1 MKVADLVACLESLA
15 PPILAEDWDNVGL
28 LVGDL
33 AADVNKVMVCMDL
46 TEPVL
51 AEAIRAK
58 AQLVLTH
65 HPLIFKSVSRVTACE
80 APVVYDAVR
89 QGLAVYS
96 AHTNLDSAVGGTN
109 DVLADVLDLE
119 ARRPLEPTVRQ
130 DQCKVVTFAPPEG
143 VSAIAEAAF
152 SAGAGRV
159 GNYRDCAFFC
169 HGIGS
174 FYGQAGAHPVVGR
187 AGRHEVAEELRLE
200 VVCPRGR
207 AAAVREAMRGAHPYE
222 EPVIDVYVLEDLP
235 AGCGMGRIGR
245 LRRPATVGAII
256 TRLKKATGAKS
267 VLLSAA
273 STHGGPHAGR
283 ARSGDGQG
291 LLVTTAAC
299 CSGAGGSCCRK
310 AVAQG
315 ATLLVTGELSYH
327 DALDASARGLT
338 VVALGHGYSERIA
351 IARLGQRLAEAVP
364 KLAVVNSTR
373 DQDPFVTV

>member
-1 MKVADLVACLESLA
+1 MKVADLAACLESLA
-15 PPILAEDWDNVGL
+15 PPVLAEDWDNVGL

-33 AADVNKVMVCMDL
+33 AADVHKVMVCMDL

-51 AEAIRAK
+51 AEAVRAK
-58 AQLVLTH
+58 AQMVLTH

-89 QGLAVYS
+89 NGLAVYA
-96 AHTNLDSAVGGTN
+96 AHTNLDSVVGGTN

-119 ARRPLEPTVRQ
+119 DRRPLEPAVRQ

-152 SAGAGRV
+152 TAGAGRI
-159 GNYRDCAFFC
+159 GRYRDCAFFC

-174 FYGQAGAHPVVGR
+174 FYGQTGSRPAVGR
-187 AGRHEVAEELRLE
+187 AERHEVAEELRLE
-200 VVCPRGR
+200 VVSPRSR
-207 AAAVREAMRGAHPYE
+207 AAAVREAMRGVHPYE
-222 EPVIDVYVLEDLP
+222 EPVIDVYVLENLP
-235 AGCGMGRIGR
+235 AGCGLGRIGR

-256 TRLKKATGAKS
+256 TRLKKATGAQS

-273 STHGGPHAGR
+273 FNGGPHAVNGR
-283 ARSGDGQG
+283 RGDGKG

-299 CSGAGGSCCRK
+299 SSGAGGSACRK
-310 AVAQG
+310 AIAQG
-315 ATLLVTGELSYH
+315 ATLLVTGEVNYH
-327 DALDASARGLT
+327 DALDASGRGLT
-338 VVALGHGYSERIA
+338 VVCLGHGYSERIA
-351 IARLGQRLAEAVP
+351 IALLGQRLAEAVP
-364 KLAVVNSTR
+364 KLTVVNSKK